1 MRIEA
6 PSSLERLTETYM
18 RGQEVRCLVPT
29 FNSQNEYIINGFEED
44 GKQAVLGVWDSQA
57 EIITSKID
65 VEGIDEVEEVV
76 KVSTCK
82 EEEVYVIK

>member
-1 MRIEA
+1 
-6 PSSLERLTETYM
+6 
-18 RGQEVRCLVPT
+18 
-29 FNSQNEYIINGFEED
+29 
-44 GKQAVLGVWDSQA
+44 VLGVWDSQA

-76 KVSTCK
+76 KVSTSK